1 METKKAIFD
10 EYKYKIEMHC
20 HTKPI
25 SSCGQLLPHEVAERY
40 NKLGYDAIV
49 LTNHFYKNEMYRK
62 NKDEYIKFYLNGY
75 RSFKEACYK
84 YGIKTYFGI
93 EIRFA
98 NVNVNDYL
106 VYGITEDDVKIAANY
121 LEGTIE
127 EFYKGFKNE
136 KNLIFQA
143 HPFRSGM
150 ELKEPPCIDGY
161 EVFNMHP
168 GHNSAIGFAAKQ
180 AAKYKNLPI
189 VGGSDFHEPG
199 REGVISLCVKTLPES
214 EKELVDILKKKDF
227 VFRIGESII
236 LP

>member
-1 METKKAIFD
+1 METQKALFD

-20 HTKPI
+20 HTKPV

-40 NKLGYDAIV
+40 KELGYDAVV
-49 LTNHFYKNEMYRK
+49 LTNHFYKNDRYIK
-62 NKDEYIKFYLNGY
+62 NKADFLKFYLDGY
-75 RSFKEACYK
+75 ESFKEACEK
-84 YGIKTYFGI
+84 NGLKAYFGI

-98 NVNVNDYL
+98 NINSNDYL
-106 VYGITEDDVKIAANY
+106 VYGITEDEAEEAARY

-136 KNLIFQA
+136 NNLIFQA
-143 HPFRSGM
+143 HPFRNGM
-150 ELKEPPCIDGY
+150 ELKKPPCIDGY

-168 GHNSAIGFAAKQ
+168 GHNSAIGLAAKQ

-199 REGVISLCVKTLPES
+199 REGVISLCVKALPDD
-214 EKELVDILKKKDF
+214 EKGLSDILKKKDF
-227 VFRIGESII
+227 VFRLGESII